1 MSSLR
6 LEDQLKSLGQPRVL
20 VVGDLILDRY
30 ISGEV
35 RRISP
40 EAPIPVLAAET
51 SEHRL
56 GGAGNVAVNLASM
69 EAFVHVVGV
78 VGDDRPGGMVEQILA
93 QHGIGADLVADESK
107 VTIQKSRMLSGVHQM
122 LRVDWEDP
130 RAIDGDVL
138 QTVRDHVE
146 KRLAQTDVVV
156 LSDYG
161 KGTLPPDLL
170 AVILAAAR
178 AQGVP
183 VLVDPKGA
191 DYLRYKG
198 ATLLTPNL
206 REAEVAVGCVLDTD
220 EAIVEA
226 GNRLKEQ
233 VQIDKIVITLG
244 PRGIYF
250 RDADRGGQRGL
261 EGRIPTVARA
271 VYDVTGA
278 GDTVVAVLAMCMAEG
293 WELEPAVDLA
303 NHAAGIVV
311 AKLGAHSVKRS
322 ELLDSLREP
331 PAAEAPI
338 QVPEA
343 AHPKRLDSSNLEE
356 QVAIWKRAD
365 RRVVFTNGC
374 FDVLHAGHV
383 QYLGFARSQGDVL
396 LVGVNSDA
404 SIKRLKGEGR
414 PIHPLGDRMSVLAAL
429 EMVDGVVAFDEDTPL
444 DLIEQITPDV
454 LVKGEDWA
462 EKGVVG
468 REWVE
473 SHGGQVILA
482 PLLEGRSTSA
492 VIDSVLRSAIQPV
505 GGDHPPAGPSG
516 SEGSGAD

>member
-1 MSSLR
+1 MSPLR

-30 ISGEV
+30 VSGEV

-40 EAPIPVLAAET
+40 EAPIPVLAAES

-69 EAFVHVVGV
+69 EARVHVVGV
-78 VGDDRPGGMVEQILA
+78 VGADRPGGMVEQILA

-130 RAIDGDVL
+130 TAIEGEVL
-138 QTVRDHVE
+138 QAVRAHVE
-146 KRLAQTDVVV
+146 KRLVETDVVV

-161 KGTLPPDLL
+161 KGTLPPELL

-178 AQGVP
+178 AQGVS
-183 VLVDPKGA
+183 VLIDPKGA
-191 DYLRYKG
+191 DYSRYKG

-206 REAEVAVGCVLDTD
+206 REAEVAVGNVLDSD

-226 GNRLKEQ
+226 GNRLKEL
-233 VQIDKIVITLG
+233 VEVDKVVITLG

-250 RDADRGGQRGL
+250 RDADRDGQRGP

-293 WELEPAVDLA
+293 WDLEPAVDLA

-311 AKLGAHSVKRS
+311 AKLGAHSVERT
-322 ELLDSLREP
+322 ELLDSLRQP
-331 PAAEAPI
+331 RGADVPV

-343 AHPKRLDSSNLEE
+343 AHPKRLDPSNLEE
-356 QVAIWKRAD
+356 QVAIWKKAD

-414 PIHPLGDRMSVLAAL
+414 PLHSLGDRMSVLAAL

-444 DLIEQITPDV
+444 DLIKQVTPDV

-462 EKGVVG
+462 QKGVVG

-492 VIDSVLRSAIQPV
+492 VIESVLRNASQPV
-505 GGDHPPAGPSG
+505 GGDSPPAGASGPAGSG
-516 SEGSGAD
+516 SD

>member
-1 MSSLR
+1 
-6 LEDQLKSLGQPRVL
+6 
-20 VVGDLILDRY
+20 LILDRY
-30 ISGEV
+30 VSGEV

-40 EAPIPVLAAET
+40 EAPIPVLAAES

-69 EAFVHVVGV
+69 EARVHVVGV
-78 VGDDRPGGMVEQILA
+78 VGADRPGGMVEQILA

-130 RAIDGDVL
+130 TAIEGEVL
-138 QTVRDHVE
+138 QAVRAHVE
-146 KRLAQTDVVV
+146 KRLVETDVVV

-161 KGTLPPDLL
+161 KGTLPPELL

-178 AQGVP
+178 AQGVS
-183 VLVDPKGA
+183 VLIDPKGA
-191 DYLRYKG
+191 DYSRYKG

-206 REAEVAVGCVLDTD
+206 REAEVAVGNVLDSD

-226 GNRLKEQ
+226 GNRLKEL
-233 VQIDKIVITLG
+233 VEIDKVVITLG

-250 RDADRGGQRGL
+250 RDADRDGQRGP

-293 WELEPAVDLA
+293 WDLEPAVDLA

-311 AKLGAHSVKRS
+311 AKLGAHSVERT
-322 ELLDSLREP
+322 ELLDSLRQP
-331 PAAEAPI
+331 RGADVPV

-343 AHPKRLDSSNLEE
+343 AHPKRLDPSNLEE
-356 QVAIWKRAD
+356 QVAIWKKAD

-414 PIHPLGDRMSVLAAL
+414 PLHSLGDRMSVLAAL

-444 DLIEQITPDV
+444 DLIKQVTPDV

-462 EKGVVG
+462 QKGVVG

-492 VIDSVLRSAIQPV
+492 VIESVLRNASQPV
-505 GGDHPPAGPSG
+505 GGDSPPAGASGPAGSG
-516 SEGSGAD
+516 SD

>member
-1 MSSLR
+1 
-6 LEDQLKSLGQPRVL
+6 V
-20 VVGDLILDRY
+20 
-30 ISGEV
+30 SGEV

-40 EAPIPVLAAET
+40 EAPIPVLAAES

-69 EAFVHVVGV
+69 EALVHVVGV
-78 VGDDRPGGMVEQILA
+78 VGEDRPGGMIKKVMAEQ
-93 QHGIGADLVADESK
+93 GIGADLVADKSK
-107 VTIQKSRMLSGVHQM
+107 PTTQKSRMLSGVHQM

-130 RAIDGDVL
+130 RAIDGAVL
-138 QTVRDHVE
+138 QKVRDHVE
-146 KRLAQTDVVV
+146 KRLTQTDVVV

-161 KGTLPPDLL
+161 KGTLPPELL
-170 AVILAAAR
+170 VVILAAAR

-191 DYLRYKG
+191 DYSRYKG

-206 REAEVAVGCVLDTD
+206 REAEVAVGNVLDSD
-220 EAIVEA
+220 EAIIEA
-226 GNRLKEQ
+226 GNTLREQ
-233 VQIDKIVITLG
+233 VQIDKVVITLG

-250 RDADRGGQRGL
+250 RDADRGGQRGP

-278 GDTVVAVLAMCMAEG
+278 GDTVVAVLALCMAEG
-293 WELEPAVDLA
+293 WDLEPAVDLA

-331 PAAEAPI
+331 PRADIPL
-338 QVPEA
+338 QVLEP
-343 AHPKRLDSSNLEE
+343 AHPKRLDPSNLEE

-396 LVGVNSDA
+396 LVGVNTDA

-414 PIHPLGDRMSVLAAL
+414 PLHSQGDRMSVLAAL
-429 EMVDGVVAFDEDTPL
+429 EMVDGVIAFDEDTPL
-444 DLIEQITPDV
+444 DLIKQVTPEV

-462 EKGVVG
+462 DKGVVG

-473 SHGGQVILA
+473 AHGGQVILA

-492 VIDSVLRSAIQPV
+492 VIESVLRSATQHV
-505 GGDHPPAGPSG
+505 GGDSPPAGASG
-516 SEGSGAD
+516 SAGSGAD

>member
-1 MSSLR
+1 MSSLS

-30 ISGEV
+30 VSGAV

-40 EAPIPVLAAET
+40 EAPIPVLAAES

-69 EAFVHVVGV
+69 EARVHVVGV
-78 VGDDRPGGMVEQILA
+78 VGDDRPGGMIKDVLA
-93 QHGIGADLVADESK
+93 QQGIGADLVADKSK
-107 VTIQKSRMLSGVHQM
+107 PTIQKSRMLSGVHQM

-130 RAIDGDVL
+130 RPIDGDVL
-138 QTVRDHVE
+138 QEIRGHVE
-146 KRLAQTDVVV
+146 NRLAQSDVVV

-170 AVILAAAR
+170 IVILAAAR

-191 DYLRYKG
+191 DYSRYKG

-206 REAEVAVGCVLDTD
+206 REAEVAVGCVLDSD

-233 VQIDKIVITLG
+233 VQIDKVVITLG

-250 RDADRGGQRGL
+250 RDADRGGERGP

-278 GDTVVAVLAMCMAEG
+278 GDTVVAILAMCIAEG
-293 WELEPAVDLA
+293 WDLELAVDLA

-311 AKLGAHSVKRS
+311 AKLGAHSVQRA

-331 PAAEAPI
+331 PVADVPLR
-338 QVPEA
+338 VPEA
-343 AHPKRLDSSNLEE
+343 AHPKRLDPSNLAE
-356 QVAIWKRAD
+356 QVALWKRAD
-365 RRVVFTNGC
+365 LRIVFTNGC

-383 QYLGFARSQGDVL
+383 QYLRFARSQGDVL

-414 PIHPLGDRMSVLAAL
+414 PLHPLGDRLSVLAAL
-429 EMVDGVVAFDEDTPL
+429 EMVNGVIDFDEDTPL
-444 DLIEQITPDV
+444 DLIKLVTPNV

-462 EKGVVG
+462 DKGVVG

-492 VIDSVLRSAIQPV
+492 VIESVLRSATQSV
-505 GGDHPPAGPSG
+505 GGDPPAAGTPGSG
-516 SEGSGAD
+516 GSGAD